1 MIGNGFFLINGKG
14 FRMSISLCASWKC
27 LAKMV
32 QFPGTSSRGRNGLV
46 CGVASSKPCLEAD
59 AGVRMLSLAIHQV
72 MIRRWYQCAQLWYV
86 KVMGFK
92 DDLDDLGLV
101 WSCIYV
107 LVEIPRIS
115 YVTTSSKYELMQF
128 SHLSIVEFQ
137 SKPFFLY
144 EDSNCL
150 SFSSNSRILQCKGCK
165 GGVTLSLPWTEH
177 EILPV
182 LSLAP
187 KSHKP
192 HQPACIRSIAA
203 QLKRGS
209 VVGYDKVCI
218 SDGPR
223 YLSVLFHRKCGLMW
237 IVNH

>member
-92 DDLDDLGLV
+92 DDLDDLVLV

-137 SKPFFLY
+137 SKPFFCTKILTV
-144 EDSNCL
+144 CL
-150 SFSSNSRILQCKGCK
+150 FPAIREFCNVKAARAEWPFRCLELNMKFYLFFPWPRKATSRISQRVSGPLL
-165 GGVTLSLPWTEH
+165 LSSSVDLLLAMTRSA
-177 EILPV
+177 
-182 LSLAP
+182 SLMVRDI
-187 KSHKP
+187 
-192 HQPACIRSIAA
+192 CRYCSIEN
-203 QLKRGS
+203 
-209 VVGYDKVCI
+209 VDW
-218 SDGPR
+218 
-223 YLSVLFHRKCGLMW
+223 CGL
-237 IVNH
+237 